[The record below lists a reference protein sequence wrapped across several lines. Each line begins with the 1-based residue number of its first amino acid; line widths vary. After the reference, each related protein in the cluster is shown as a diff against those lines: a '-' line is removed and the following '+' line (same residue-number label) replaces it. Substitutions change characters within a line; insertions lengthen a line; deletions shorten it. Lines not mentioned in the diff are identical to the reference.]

1 MSVPP
6 GSEDITTDSVID
18 AIAMIELQ
26 RQDIKREAD
35 PEAWRNQAL
44 GKLQEILRQ
53 LEEALRLNGPNPEHQ
68 ANAQAVRNAIGR
80 LKTRSG
86 DAGQRPKGDQPGG
99 RPPHK
104 PRPAQHSRRP
114 PGRRGGR

>member
-26 RQDIKREAD
+26 RQDIKHESD

-53 LEEALRLNGPNPEHQ
+53 LEEALRLHGPNPEHQ

-80 LKTRSG
+80 LKARAS
-86 DAGQRPKGDQPGG
+86 DAGQRPVGKGAQPGRPHGSRPPQRG
-99 RPPHK
+99 RPP
-104 PRPAQHSRRP
+104 Q
-114 PGRRGGR
+114 GRRGGR

>member
-1 MSVPP
+1 MSAPP

-44 GKLQEILRQ
+44 GKLQEILRL

-86 DAGQRPKGDQPGG
+86 DTGQRPGPQPG

-104 PRPAQHSRRP
+104 SRPGQRGRP
-114 PGRRGGR
+114 QGRRGGR